1 MYLLSL
7 PTSTSAGRPGSRS
20 CLVKRKYTDAVEA
33 PCAPVVSSAK
43 DDKIIPVAAQMASY
57 LGLAAI
63 CACEDVIAG
72 IAILLSRLVANNEMA
87 DERIL
92 MSAPARESS

>member
-7 PTSTSAGRPGSRS
+7 FTSTSAGRPGSRS

-33 PCAPVVSSAK
+33 PSAPVVSSAK

-57 LGLAAI
+57 LGLRRFAL
-63 CACEDVIAG
+63 VRTFIAG
-72 IAILLSRLVANNEMA
+72 IAILSARLVANNGMA

-92 MSAPARESS
+92 MSAPASESS